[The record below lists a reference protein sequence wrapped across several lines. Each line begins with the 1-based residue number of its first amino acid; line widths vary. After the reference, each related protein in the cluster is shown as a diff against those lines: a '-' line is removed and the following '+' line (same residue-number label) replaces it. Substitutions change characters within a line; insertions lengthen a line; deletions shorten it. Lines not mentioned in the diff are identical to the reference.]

1 MTKLE
6 ATEPQTC
13 VHASMIPRSQID
25 KHVLAQVV
33 HHGKQTILLDGD
45 ELLGTLLVKLLDDA
59 RLPSEE
65 LDHANNVHTCRQTG
79 KHTFRRELGRACS
92 D

>member
-1 MTKLE
+1 MTKTGMTKLE

-33 HHGKQTILLDGD
+33 HHPKQTVLPDRNK
-45 ELLGTLLVKLLDDA
+45 LLVALLVQLLDDA
-59 RLPSEE
+59 RFPSKE
-65 LDHANNVHTCRQTG
+65 LDHADHI
-79 KHTFRRELGRACS
+79 HACQ
-92 D
+92 